1 MWIFKKN
8 GALKNSHDVSIVLGQ
23 IRNDFQPALVAD
35 ETAISAE
42 IENNDHHRTGIILK
56 ILSIAGGVLASIAFI
71 GFLALANLFESET
84 AIAVLGF
91 LSFAAS
97 LFLISIVDKLFVTTV
112 IVSFYIMGYV
122 LVGAGL
128 GFQNVDTV
136 IICILFIILAL
147 VSLLFTQNWI
157 FAFISVLVINGSLIG
172 MILSGSYYN
181 NINLYVPFAVIVFL
195 LITLNEASIVTAHK
209 KFSKLY
215 EPFRL
220 GTLISLLG
228 GLALT
233 GVRDLIT
240 LDYRL
245 VSVSGAISIA
255 AMLFLVMR
263 LFKVLEIETRSTKV
277 LIICLG
283 VLILLPTIMSPAIPG
298 SLLIILACFYVNY
311 KPGLIIGI
319 VSLVFF
325 ISRYYYDLNLTLLTK
340 SLILMASGA
349 IFLLC
354 YFVTVK
360 KLVHHEEV

>member
-1 MWIFKKN
+1 MKN
-8 GALKNSHDVSIVLGQ
+8 THDVHVVLDQ
-23 IRNDFQPALVAD
+23 IRNNFQPALVAD
-35 ETAISAE
+35 ESAIAAE
-42 IENNDHHRTGIILK
+42 IENNDHHKTGVILK
-56 ILSIAGGVLASIAFI
+56 ILSVAGGVLASIAFI

-97 LFLISIVDKLFVTTV
+97 IFLISIVDKLFVTTV

-122 LVGAGL
+122 LIGAGL

-136 IICILFIILAL
+136 IICILFVALAL
-147 VSLLFTQNWI
+147 ISLLLTQNWI
-157 FAFISVLVINGSLIG
+157 FAFISVLVINGSIIG
-172 MILSGSYYN
+172 IILSGNHN

-195 LITLNEASIVTAHK
+195 LITLNEAMIVTAHRK
-209 KFSKLY
+209 LSKLY
-215 EPFRL
+215 EPLRL
-220 GTLISLLG
+220 GTLISLLA

-245 VSVSGAISIA
+245 VSITAIVSIA
-255 AMLFLVMR
+255 AMFFLAFR
-263 LFKVLEIETRSTKV
+263 LFRVLEIEKPSTKALV
-277 LIICLG
+277 ICLG
-283 VLILLPTIMSPAIPG
+283 ILFLIPTIMSPAIPG
-298 SLLIILACFYVNY
+298 SLLIILVCFYVNY

-319 VSLVFF
+319 ISLVFF
-325 ISRYYYDLNLTLLTK
+325 ISRYYYDLNLTLLSK
-340 SLILMASGA
+340 SLILMLSGV

-360 KLVHHEEV
+360 KLERHEEV